1 VKPDPKHPL
10 VDPPGPAARGDASPA
25 AAPHDA
31 SPGPAAHGS
40 PPGAAPSGAAPRTA
54 LEVLRDV
61 FGFREFRPHQG
72 EIVGHV
78 AAGGDAFVLMPTGG
92 GKSLCYQLPAL
103 LRPGTGIVVSPLIS
117 LMKDQVDA
125 LRAAGVSAA
134 AYNSSLEGPEARRV
148 LAQLHGG
155 ELDLLYVA
163 PETLMTASFLE
174 RLRGL
179 GGAGGDTSDSGGG
192 PSRPGNAPVD
202 GNAGLAL
209 FAIDEAHC
217 VSQWGHDFRPEYV
230 QLGELRGLFP
240 GVPVLA
246 CTATADPQT
255 RDDVRLR
262 LGLADAPVFVTGFDR
277 PNIRY
282 TVVEKREPLHQ
293 LRAFLQVHEG
303 ESGIV
308 YCLSRKRTEEVAG
321 KLAAAGIPAA
331 AYHAGLPADE
341 RRRVQDAFARDDV
354 LVVVATVAFGM
365 GIDKSDVRFVVHYDL
380 PKTIESYYQ
389 ETGRAGR
396 DGLPAEALLLFG
408 LGDAAV
414 VRSLVEGGGRGRGGN
429 GHGGGGSGAIDSGNT
444 GRWADREY
452 ERDPEQVRVELHKL
466 NAMVGLAEALSC
478 RRRALLGYFG
488 EELGRDCGNCDV
500 CLDPPETYDATEH
513 AQMALSC
520 VYRTGQRFGIGHVVD
535 VLRGSES
542 EKVLSYGH
550 DQVST
555 YGIGAEVERDHW
567 VSLVRQLVHRGYLV
581 QDIAQYSALR
591 LTPKARDLLNGDER
605 LVLAKPRTKVPTKKQ
620 RLAAE
625 RAARVAG
632 LADLEVD
639 EALFAR
645 LRALRKRLADEQRVP
660 AYVVFSDV
668 TLAEMAARKPGTYV
682 ELLAVNGVGQA
693 KLERYG
699 DAFIEAIAA
708 HEG

>member
-1 VKPDPKHPL
+1 VTPDAIP
-10 VDPPGPAARGDASPA
+10 ASPA
-25 AAPHDA
+25 PTRAAL
-31 SPGPAAHGS
+31 G
-40 PPGAAPSGAAPRTA
+40 
-54 LEVLRDV
+54 LLRDV

-72 EIVGHV
+72 EIVAHV
-78 AAGGDAFVLMPTGG
+78 AGGGDAFVLMPTGG
-92 GKSLCYQLPAL
+92 GKSLCYQLPSL

-134 AYNSSLEGPEARRV
+134 AYNSSLEGTEARRV
-148 LAQLHGG
+148 LAQLHGSD
-155 ELDLLYVA
+155 LDLLYVA
-163 PETLMTASFLE
+163 PETLMTAAFLE
-174 RLRGL
+174 RLRSL
-179 GGAGGDTSDSGGG
+179 GGSGI
-192 PSRPGNAPVD
+192 
-202 GNAGLAL
+202 AL

-240 GVPVLA
+240 EVPLIA

-255 RDDVRLR
+255 RDDVRAR
-262 LGLADAPVFVTGFDR
+262 LGLAEAPVFVTGFDR

-282 TVVEKREPLHQ
+282 TVVEKREPLRQ
-293 LRAFLQVHEG
+293 LKAFLIAHAG

-321 KLAAAGIPAA
+321 RLAAAGIAAA
-331 AYHAGLPADE
+331 AYHAGLPDDE
-341 RRRVQDAFARDDV
+341 RRRVHDAFARDEV

-414 VRSLVEGGGRGRGGN
+414 VRALVEGGGRGAE
-429 GHGGGGSGAIDSGNT
+429 GAP
-444 GRWADREY
+444 AHA
-452 ERDPEQVRVELHKL
+452 RDPGQVRVELHKL
-466 NAMVGLAEALSC
+466 NAMVGLAEALTC

-488 EELGRDCGNCDV
+488 EELGHDCGNCDV

-520 VYRTGQRFGIGHVVD
+520 VYRTGQRFGIAHVVD

-542 EKVLSYGH
+542 EKVLRYGH
-550 DQVST
+550 DGVST

-567 VSLVRQLVHRGYLV
+567 VSLIRQLVHRGYLV
-581 QDIAQYSALR
+581 QDIARYSALR
-591 LTPKARDLLNGDER
+591 LAPKARGLLGGEER
-605 LVLAKPRTKVPTKKQ
+605 LVLAKPRTRVPTKKQ
-620 RLAAE
+620 RLANE
-625 RAARVAG
+625 RAARAAG

-645 LRALRKRLADEQRVP
+645 LRTLRKRLADRQRTP
-660 AYVVFSDV
+660 AYVVFGDA
-668 TLAEMAARKPGTYV
+668 TLAEMAARKPRTHA
-682 ELLAVNGVGQA
+682 ELLDVNGVGHA

-699 DAFIEAIAA
+699 DAFLEAISA
-708 HEG
+708 HEDQHA

>member
-1 VKPDPKHPL
+1 M
-10 VDPPGPAARGDASPA
+10 RG
-25 AAPHDA
+25 
-31 SPGPAAHGS
+31 
-40 PPGAAPSGAAPRTA
+40 
-54 LEVLRDV
+54 
-61 FGFREFRPHQG
+61 
-72 EIVGHV
+72 
-78 AAGGDAFVLMPTGG
+78 
-92 GKSLCYQLPAL
+92 
-103 LRPGTGIVVSPLIS
+103 
-117 LMKDQVDA
+117 
-125 LRAAGVSAA
+125 
-134 AYNSSLEGPEARRV
+134 
-148 LAQLHGG
+148 LHGG

-174 RLRGL
+174 RLRSL
-179 GGAGGDTSDSGGG
+179 GEDESCDAG
-192 PSRPGNAPVD
+192 V
-202 GNAGLAL
+202 AL

-230 QLGELRGLFP
+230 QLGELRELFP

-255 RDDVRLR
+255 RDDVRRR
-262 LGLADAPVFVTGFDR
+262 LGLAEAPVFVTGFDR

-293 LRAFLQVHEG
+293 LKAFLAVHEG

-321 KLAAAGIPAA
+321 KLAAAGVTGR
-331 AYHAGLPADE
+331 GLP
-341 RRRVQDAFARDDV
+341 RRPARTRAPASAGCLRPRRV

-414 VRSLVEGGGRGRGGN
+414 VRSLVEGGGRGGRG
-429 GHGGGGSGAIDSGNT
+429 AP
-444 GRWADREY
+444 EY
-452 ERDPEQVRVELHKL
+452 ERDPEQVRIELHKL
-466 NAMVGLAEALSC
+466 NAMVGLADALSC

-488 EELGRDCGNCDV
+488 EELGHDCGNCDV

-542 EKVLSYGH
+542 EKVLRFGH
-550 DQVST
+550 DDLST
-555 YGIGAEVERDHW
+555 YGIGADVGRDHW
-567 VSLVRQLVHRGYLV
+567 QSLIRQLIHRGYLV
-581 QDIAQYSALR
+581 QDIARFSALR
-591 LTPKARDLLNGDER
+591 LTPKARGLLNGEER
-605 LVLAKPRTKVPTKKQ
+605 LVLAKPRTRVPTKKQ
-620 RLAAE
+620 RLATE

-645 LRALRKRLADEQRVP
+645 LRALRKRLADEQGVP
-660 AYVVFSDV
+660 AYVVFSDA

-682 ELLAVNGVGQA
+682 ELLAVNGVGQT

-699 DAFIEAIAA
+699 DAFLEAIAA

>member
-1 VKPDPKHPL
+1 MTPDPTHPL
-10 VDPPGPAARGDASPA
+10 ADPPGPAARGDASPA
-25 AAPHDA
+25 AAPRA
-31 SPGPAAHGS
+31 PA
-40 PPGAAPSGAAPRTA
+40 PCAPAPRTA
-54 LEVLRDV
+54 LDALRDV

-72 EIVGHV
+72 EIVERV

-179 GGAGGDTSDSGGG
+179 GGA
-192 PSRPGNAPVD
+192 PGI
-202 GNAGLAL
+202 AL

-293 LRAFLQVHEG
+293 LKAFLAVHEG

-331 AYHAGLPADE
+331 AYHAGLPDDE

-414 VRSLVEGGGRGRGGN
+414 VRSLVEGGGRRGNGGRGGN
-429 GHGGGGSGAIDSGNT
+429 GLGGAGLGGSGHGDRGSRDSSSGSS
-444 GRWADREY
+444 GRWGDPEY

-466 NAMVGLAEALSC
+466 NAMVGLAEALAC

-488 EELGRDCGNCDV
+488 EELGHDCGNCDV

-542 EKVLSYGH
+542 EKVLRYGH

-567 VSLVRQLVHRGYLV
+567 VSLIRQLVHRGYLV

-605 LVLAKPRTKVPTKKQ
+605 LVLAKPRTRVPTKKQ
-620 RLAAE
+620 RLATE

-660 AYVVFSDV
+660 AYVVFSDA

-682 ELLAVNGVGQA
+682 DLLGVNGVGQA

>member
-1 VKPDPKHPL
+1 
-10 VDPPGPAARGDASPA
+10 
-25 AAPHDA
+25 
-31 SPGPAAHGS
+31 
-40 PPGAAPSGAAPRTA
+40 
-54 LEVLRDV
+54 
-61 FGFREFRPHQG
+61 
-72 EIVGHV
+72 
-78 AAGGDAFVLMPTGG
+78 M
-92 GKSLCYQLPAL
+92 
-103 LRPGTGIVVSPLIS
+103 
-117 LMKDQVDA
+117 
-125 LRAAGVSAA
+125 
-134 AYNSSLEGPEARRV
+134 
-148 LAQLHGG
+148 
-155 ELDLLYVA
+155 
-163 PETLMTASFLE
+163 
-174 RLRGL
+174 
-179 GGAGGDTSDSGGG
+179 
-192 PSRPGNAPVD
+192 
-202 GNAGLAL
+202 
-209 FAIDEAHC
+209 
-217 VSQWGHDFRPEYV
+217 

-293 LRAFLQVHEG
+293 LKAFLAVHEG

-321 KLAAAGIPAA
+321 KLAAAGVSAA

-341 RRRVQDAFARDDV
+341 RRRVQEAFARDDV

-414 VRSLVEGGGRGRGGN
+414 VRSLVEGGGRGGN
-429 GHGGGGSGAIDSGNT
+429 GRRGGGGRGASESGDGTSGSG
-444 GRWADREY
+444 GRWGDPEY

-488 EELGRDCGNCDV
+488 EELGHDCGNCDV

-542 EKVLSYGH
+542 EKVLRYGH

-567 VSLVRQLVHRGYLV
+567 VSLVRQLVHRGYLM

-605 LVLAKPRTKVPTKKQ
+605 LVLARPRTRVPTKKQ

-660 AYVVFSDV
+660 AYVVFSDA

-682 ELLAVNGVGQA
+682 DLLAVNGVGQA

-699 DAFIEAIAA
+699 DAFIEAIAGY
-708 HEG
+708 EE

>member
-1 VKPDPKHPL
+1 MVTPDPKPPS
-10 VDPPGPAARGDASPA
+10 VDAPVDLPGPAAYGGTTPAAVPCAPAAPGA
-25 AAPHDA
+25 AAPH
-31 SPGPAAHGS
+31 
-40 PPGAAPSGAAPRTA
+40 TA
-54 LEVLRDV
+54 LDLLRDV

-72 EIVGHV
+72 EIVEHV

-103 LRPGTGIVVSPLIS
+103 LRAGTGVVVSPLIS

-134 AYNSSLEGPEARRV
+134 AYNSSLDGPEARRV
-148 LAQLHGG
+148 LAQLHRG

-179 GGAGGDTSDSGGG
+179 GGAGGDNRGSAGA
-192 PSRPGNAPVD
+192 PSRPGNASAS
-202 GNAGLAL
+202 GNAGIAL

-255 RDDVRLR
+255 RDDVHLR

-293 LRAFLQVHEG
+293 LKAFLQVHEG

-414 VRSLVEGGGRGRGGN
+414 VRSLVEGGGRGGN
-429 GHGGGGSGAIDSGNT
+429 DGRLGSGRDASGGGGSSD
-444 GRWADREY
+444 GRWAGREY

-488 EELGRDCGNCDV
+488 EELGHDCGNCDV

-542 EKVLSYGH
+542 EKILRYGH

-660 AYVVFSDV
+660 AYVVFSDA
-668 TLAEMAARKPGTYV
+668 TLAEMSARKPGTYV
-682 ELLAVNGVGQA
+682 DLLAVNGVGQA